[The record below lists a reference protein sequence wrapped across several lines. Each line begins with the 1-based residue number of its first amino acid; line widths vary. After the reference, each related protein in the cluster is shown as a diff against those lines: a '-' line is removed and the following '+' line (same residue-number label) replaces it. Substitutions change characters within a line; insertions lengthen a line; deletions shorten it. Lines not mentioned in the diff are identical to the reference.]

1 MTTED
6 ASHAEMPPV
15 ATAMPSASSVWRL
28 GVGGYLLILGG
39 VCVLAFACQSA
50 LVWLWNTWN
59 GVPEYSHGPALP
71 ILAGFLLWQQRE
83 IFERQEF
90 KGSVV
95 GVLLLVTAG
104 AALLLGTMG
113 GAYTLQQYA
122 FALGVAGLVLSWS
135 GLGPLRQLALPL
147 ALLFLM
153 IPQPDFILNNLSTRL
168 QLVSSAL
175 GVAVIRLGGISVYLE
190 GNVIDLGS
198 YKLQVVD
205 ACAGLRYLFPL
216 MTLGLLIAHFFRAP
230 LWKRVLVFLVS
241 IPVTVVL
248 NSLRIAMIGW
258 MVERWGPAMA
268 EGFLHDFQGWVVF
281 MVSGALLLAFA
292 ALLNR
297 VGPSKGRWADVF
309 GVDLPMATPPEVKL
323 VVRPVPVMFWA
334 ALVTTAAI
342 AVVQFTV
349 PNRPQL
355 VPEHPVLAS
364 FPLELDE
371 WKGKR
376 EWLTPDVLQ
385 TLQLDD
391 YFFGAYRGRDG
402 GSVTLYVPYYAT
414 QRDRRVVHSP
424 AACLPGNGWRIAESR
439 VVIVPGTTISANRLL
454 ISNGEERALVY
465 YWFDQRGRN
474 LTSEWLVKWYLFQD
488 AVVRRRSDGAMVR
501 VMASLGPGE
510 SINAVDARLQ
520 SFAAHAATALDGYLP
535 K

>member
-6 ASHAEMPPV
+6 ASRAEMPPV
-15 ATAMPSASSVWRL
+15 VSAMPLTSSVWRL
-28 GVGGYLLILGG
+28 GVRGYLLMLGG
-39 VCVLAFACQSA
+39 LGVLAVACQSA

-59 GVPEYSHGPALP
+59 GVPEYSHGPVMP

-90 KGSVV
+90 GGSIV
-95 GVLLLVTAG
+95 GVLLLVAAG
-104 AALLLGTMG
+104 IALLLGTMG

-122 FALGVAGLVLSWS
+122 FALGLAGLILSWT
-135 GLGPLRQLALPL
+135 GPGSLRQLALPL

-230 LWKRVLVFLVS
+230 LWKRALVFLAS

-297 VGPSKGRWADVF
+297 VGPSKGRWSDVF
-309 GVDLPMATPPEVKL
+309 GVDLPMATPPGVKL

-402 GSVTLYVPYYAT
+402 GTVTLYVPYYAT

-510 SINAVDARLQ
+510 SIGAVDARLQ
-520 SFAAHAATALDGYLP
+520 AFAARAGAALDGYLP